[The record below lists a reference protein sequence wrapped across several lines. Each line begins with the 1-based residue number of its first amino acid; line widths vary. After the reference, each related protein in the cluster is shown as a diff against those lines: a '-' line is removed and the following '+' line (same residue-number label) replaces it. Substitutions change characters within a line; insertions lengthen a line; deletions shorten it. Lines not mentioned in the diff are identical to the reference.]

1 MATTTD
7 KRVETD
13 VKQDAKQGAKSIMG
27 FFNKFNNDWVMNFAS
42 ALAFNLITAILPIL
56 IALLGVAGLVVGHL
70 DPAAQ
75 SQLINNIEKIFPS
88 TGKSGNSNGSGGAFI
103 QLALTQLNHYAG
115 FFVIVAVL
123 LAIFGGSRL
132 FISMEG
138 YFDIIYHVR
147 PRGVIKQNIMA
158 ISMMLVFIV
167 LTFLM
172 AVAASIPAAIQ
183 SIGHILGLG
192 GLFSIFF
199 VSWLISIAVS
209 TLIAWML
216 FEAILVVVPNQHISF
231 RNSWLGAL
239 VAAVLLEIFLQ
250 LFPLYVTHFL
260 GNYTGN
266 IGLVIILLFFLYY
279 FAVILLIGAEI
290 NAYYAEGIQSTPD
303 NLAVMVHKLTS
314 HMAPTKQ
321 AILEQAPPSHKG
333 EEPKDVVTKGKA
345 TGQSHP
351 QMAQSGATNSN
362 HDGHEEATSV
372 NHTHTVTYRAKK
384 RKPVVADSD
393 TPKALAFVEVAIGTA
408 LAFLIQMFQLRRK
421 K

>member
-1 MATTTD
+1 MGTRTD
-7 KRVETD
+7 QLKTEVG
-13 VKQDAKQGAKSIMG
+13 QGAKSLMG

-56 IALLGVAGLVVGHL
+56 IAILGVAGLIVGLL
-70 DPAAQ
+70 DPTAQ
-75 SQLINNIEKIFPS
+75 SQLIKNIEKIFPS
-88 TGKSGNSNGSGGAFI
+88 TGSSNGSGDAFI
-103 QLALTQLNHYAG
+103 HLALTQLNHYAG
-115 FFVIVAVL
+115 FLVIVAVL

-158 ISMMLVFIV
+158 IIMMLVFIV

-172 AVAASIPAAIQ
+172 VLAASIPATIQ
-183 SIGHILGLG
+183 SIGNTIGLG
-192 GLFSIFF
+192 GLVNIGF
-199 VSWLISIAVS
+199 VNWLVSIAVS
-209 TLIAWML
+209 LLIAWIL

-239 VAAVLLEIFLQ
+239 VAAVLLQIYLS

-266 IGLVIILLFFLYY
+266 VGLAIVLLFFLYY

-290 NAYYAEGIQSTPD
+290 NAYYAEGIQSTPN
-303 NLAVMVHKLTS
+303 NLAVMVHQLTS
-314 HMAPTKQ
+314 HMAQSKQ
-321 AILEQAPPSHKG
+321 AVQEQAPPSHKG
-333 EEPKDVVTKGKA
+333 EVPKEVVPKG
-345 TGQSHP
+345 TGAGQ
-351 QMAQSGATNSN
+351 QQAQTTQTGPTNNQVRLEQTGSID
-362 HDGHEEATSV
+362 HIRPT
-372 NHTHTVTYRAKK
+372 TYRAKK

-393 TPKALAFVEVAIGTA
+393 TPKTLAIAEVALGTA
-408 LAFLIQMFQLRRK
+408 LAFFIQLFQIRRK

>member
-1 MATTTD
+1 MATATD
-7 KRVETD
+7 KRVEAD
-13 VKQDAKQGAKSIMG
+13 VKQDAKKGVKSIMG

-56 IALLGVAGLVVGHL
+56 IALLGVAGLIVGHL
-70 DPAAQ
+70 DPTAQ
-75 SQLINNIEKIFPS
+75 SQLIQNIEKIFPS
-88 TGKSGNSNGSGGAFI
+88 TSKSGSGTSGGAFI

-115 FFVIVAVL
+115 FLVIVAIL

-147 PRGVIKQNIMA
+147 PRNVIKQNIMA
-158 ISMMLVFIV
+158 IIMMLVFIV

-172 AVAASIPAAIQ
+172 GLAASIPAAIQ

-192 GLFSIFF
+192 GLFSIGF
-199 VSWLISIAVS
+199 VNTLISIAVS
-209 TLIAWML
+209 TLITWML

-260 GNYTGN
+260 GNYSGN

-290 NAYYAEGIQSTPD
+290 NAYYAEGIQSTPN
-303 NLAVMVHKLTS
+303 NLAVMVHQLTS
-314 HMAPTKQ
+314 HMAPTKEAVQ
-321 AILEQAPPSHKG
+321 QQAPPSHKG
-333 EEPKDVVTKGKA
+333 EEPKDVVPKDTTTA
-345 TGQSHP
+345 QS
-351 QMAQSGATNSN
+351 QAQTMQSGATTGN
-362 HDGHEEATSV
+362 HDGHEQATSI
-372 NHTHTVTYRAKK
+372 NYSQTVTYRAKK

-393 TPKALAFVEVAIGTA
+393 TPKALAFVEVAAGTA
-408 LAFLIQMFQLRRK
+408 LAFIIQLFQIRRK